1 MRKWMKHNVVPRDRA
16 TVTPRQ
22 DAEYHFALMEGYEPD
37 DAYGSK
43 AAFFARHL
51 AAHPRLTAYD
61 RYLQGRM
68 RAGEQV
74 LSVASGRCA
83 NELQLMET
91 IDCDITCSDLKTP
104 PCLAATRA
112 LFPSLKFIPIDVVRD
127 DPPGTYDTVL
137 SLSLIYAL
145 DDQQLERFFAFARR
159 ALKPSGRLLLD
170 LAGSPDNLLSFLLHE
185 LFLPA
190 ESAVVSAYRTVRHLK
205 PHRVEH
211 VTHGYRRSLGDV
223 VTLAERTGFRLVD
236 THEDGFDI
244 DLRRGVL
251 LNRLAATRPGLSML
265 TWIGR
270 RMPYTRMAEFIRSD
284 DAGSRAVH

>member
-1 MRKWMKHNVVPRDRA
+1 MRRWMKHNIVLRDRPIISA
-16 TVTPRQ
+16 RE
-22 DAEYHFALMEGYEPD
+22 DADYHFALMGGYEPD
-37 DAYGSK
+37 DAYHSK

-51 AAHPRLTAYD
+51 GTHPRLTAYD
-61 RYLQGRM
+61 RYLQGRI

-91 IDCDITCSDLKTP
+91 IGCDITCSDLKAP
-104 PCLAATRA
+104 PCLAATQA
-112 LFPSLKFIPIDVVRD
+112 LFPSLKFVPIDVLRD
-127 DPPGTYDTVL
+127 NPPDVYDTVL
-137 SLSLIYAL
+137 SLSLIYAF
-145 DDQQLERFFAFARR
+145 DDQQLAQFFAFARR

-170 LAGSPDNLLSFLLHE
+170 LAGSPDNLPSFVLHE

-190 ESAVVSAYRTVRHLK
+190 EAAVVSAYRTVRHLK
-205 PHRVEH
+205 PHCVEH
-211 VTHGYRRSLGDV
+211 VAHGYRRSLGDV
-223 VTLAERTGFRLVD
+223 VAVAARAGLGLVD

-251 LNRLAATRPGLSML
+251 LNRLAATRPGLGML

-270 RMPYTRMAEFIRSD
+270 RMPYTRMAQFVRSE
-284 DAGSRAVH
+284 